1 MHREVLYEERKMFPT
16 LNVLWSPLARSLL
29 TVQYL
34 VLSRLTQSPYWVA
47 PICAYLFTLSRA
59 LVPAWLC

>member
-1 MHREVLYEERKMFPT
+1 MHREVLYEERKMFPA
-16 LNVLWSPLARSLL
+16 LNVPWSPFARPPYC
-29 TVQYL
+29 TVPRPFKTDAVTIL
-34 VLSRLTQSPYWVA
+34 VA